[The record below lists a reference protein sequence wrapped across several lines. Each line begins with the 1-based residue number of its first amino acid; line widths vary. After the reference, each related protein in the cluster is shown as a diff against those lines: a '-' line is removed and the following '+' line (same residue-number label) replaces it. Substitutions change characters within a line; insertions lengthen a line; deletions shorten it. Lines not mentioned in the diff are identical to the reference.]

1 MIKYSNEQ
9 SINGTNKQPE
19 WTFYQSTDRSSEY
32 TSKWINKH
40 RHRGHMIL
48 KLKVSWNLF
57 STYGSDM
64 RKKKLAEDF
73 KTNFLSWR
81 SLHFCCYSPDTNW
94 RSIMFIF
101 VALRQ
106 QQWRWIEW
114 CLEGIN
120 QSIKVW
126 FLVMSC
132 KSFSTSQRWKNKPN
146 GNDVWLQIS
155 WMSGDFFCTTTRGFV
170 NGSTTWRKRGMLTH
184 KWKIWAEKETEAGWR
199 GNKCMEDGK
208 MGRRRDTNERWKSYK
223 SLLSDENAASLR
235 RLLSQCLLKSTQRAF
250 QQVSLIVFM
259 LPMNF
264 SGGNCKTPTTFSS
277 SRKHNIFFQQQE
289 NTTWKT
295 WMAWKTKQQWS
306 KNMDVNKKIKH
317 LKQQQHI
324 TKLLHYVRII
334 SHYPLRF
341 AQILLNCEIQ

>member
-106 QQWRWIEW
+106 QQWRWISVWKESIRASKCDFLWWAAKVSALHNDERTNQMEMMSDCRSHEW
-114 CLEGIN
+114 VVTFSAPRQEVLLMEAQHEENEACSRTNGKYEQKKRQKRDEEETSVWKTEKWEEEGTQTKDGNHIN
-120 QSIKVW
+120 HCCQMKMLHLWEDCFPSVFWKVHKELFNRFHW
-126 FLVMSC
+126 
-132 KSFSTSQRWKNKPN
+132 SFSCCQWIFQEETAKLPQLSLQV
-146 GNDVWLQIS
+146 GN
-155 WMSGDFFCTTTRGFV
+155 
-170 NGSTTWRKRGMLTH
+170 
-184 KWKIWAEKETEAGWR
+184 
-199 GNKCMEDGK
+199 
-208 MGRRRDTNERWKSYK
+208 
-223 SLLSDENAASLR
+223 
-235 RLLSQCLLKSTQRAF
+235 
-250 QQVSLIVFM
+250 
-259 LPMNF
+259 
-264 SGGNCKTPTTFSS
+264 TTFFSN
-277 SRKHNIFFQQQE
+277 SRKTQHGKHEWHEKQNNNE
-289 NTTWKT
+289 AKT
-295 WMAWKTKQQWS
+295 WMSTRK
-306 KNMDVNKKIKH
+306 
-317 LKQQQHI
+317 
-324 TKLLHYVRII
+324 
-334 SHYPLRF
+334 
-341 AQILLNCEIQ
+341 